1 MAIDPVIIPI
11 ETPVKGLPELNEG
24 INRLVKFGE
33 AALNSA
39 AGIDTLSASQV
50 KTVETTNL
58 LTKAMLEQA
67 RAIAIDNEEIIRQ
80 AKLIHGDVTAEG
92 ELVAATEAA
101 TKATE
106 QQTAATRES
115 ISVENIQLDYLE
127 KLRVAQ
133 IEGATAAKIG
143 AANYSKFHQ
152 TLTQVAS
159 TGTPAVLKA
168 ATWGILAVGGVA
180 YEAIKTYTS
189 FNKTLVQSI
198 TQAGRPLSSL
208 NFLTNSAMQTSKA
221 TGIALNDVADII
233 YRVSSATAGMNDG
246 FGATNKQVA
255 AMSKQIAI
263 LGVIGNINGGAP
275 MEQSARVMGALMNAN
290 LSGTGTDPKKI
301 AAFIVAMTGAG
312 DVKQSDVIA
321 SLGRG
326 ILATAAAKN
335 ISASS
340 VGSYIDVLTSEGVP
354 GSTAGTYAKTALSLL
369 TAPGAQ
375 AAKAMAMIG
384 ISAGQLNQILA
395 GKNGI
400 TDVAEYLHQQL
411 GKFDASKFNVKYKGQ
426 TGVAGATALLENWGV
441 GNIPKSVIAAWA
453 TGKLKDL
460 TAAQLGTTESGPNGT
475 AVSGKDWLSTLQNL
489 IITKAFGGSRSAA
502 SVLALSNDPS
512 KVAGIQAN
520 INRNMTP
527 EALARSKEIAFNTPA
542 AQFARMK
549 QSIMLDLVKI
559 GKALTPPAIMLG
571 KVFTGLADVITKF
584 KPVILGLGII
594 LAKILFTAGKAKL
607 AQFGL
612 GVEGLLGAGALKKR
626 DKLEQRLANLRDE
639 GGFRGRFLQKKLDT
653 VDRFYG
659 GPMNAARIKQEEA
672 AAKENKSA
680 ALFGVAGKT
689 STVIGGLTTRIETL
703 GVSAANTTKAIE
715 GEAIANSAANTT
727 KTVEGEAIANGDG
740 VGGRSLNSRLD
751 KLRKK
756 ALKDEE
762 KRLNSENKFMSKAIA
777 SSDKQKQKIQNELRY
792 AEQQRIAGMKQ
803 YSGPL
808 TKLSLGGVGIA
819 PLTPA
824 EKLMMQEYR
833 TGQMDLRGSNRLH
846 TSAVQSWLHANEYD
860 SSPAAAN
867 KSIANMQ
874 THLDMYK
881 YAENAAPAPKV
892 TLAQSLKY
900 RLTGVGVKAAE
911 SDVAEVAEKGVL
923 GKVAGG
929 LLGKVGGG
937 LMGMLGGEAGGGLM
951 GMLGG
956 GLSMAG
962 GPMGM
967 LLMSTLGPLMMPLMG
982 KALSGIGHFFGG
994 LFGGGSN
1001 PVTAYKP
1008 KTNIVGTGFQDANT
1022 LNGNILTAE
1031 ATLEGLKKK
1040 IGSGTATD
1048 AEFRQFKTLNDQVAG
1063 WQQQQKLYT
1072 ALKGGPLA
1080 GAALVAAKKQAK
1092 ALSTNVAAQIKL
1104 LSGNKVDA
1112 LVGLGYNAN
1121 PNNKVAQAAIQAS
1134 LTAAGITGQE
1144 ATDIKKIMSN
1154 SALAP
1159 ADMTA
1164 MIKKRVAA
1172 QKSADVQNQIN
1183 NPLITMSTDPTF
1195 FKRVATNSLVANQNK
1210 LLTNTKSSRAAY
1222 LLTQNYTKGLDKP
1235 GEAVAREATFLR
1247 AKIQATAAA
1256 KADRK
1261 AAELMG
1267 LKTAAGKQLTEEAGK
1282 LEAKAV
1288 KLKEAADKVATTNHL
1303 SKTTVDALSKA
1314 IASGIKSSNVE
1325 IGLTAPGLAAA
1336 FASAIGVGGMKGL
1349 LQTIDSDIK
1358 ALA

>member
-1 MAIDPVIIPI
+1 MAIDPIILPI
-11 ETPVKGLPELNEG
+11 ETTVTGLPELNEG
-24 INRLVKFGE
+24 INKLVQFGE
-33 AALNSA
+33 SALNAA
-39 AGIDTLSASQV
+39 AGIDTLSESQV

-67 RAIAIDNEEIIRQ
+67 RAVAIDNEEIIRQ
-80 AKLIHGDVTAEG
+80 AKAIHGDVTAEG

-101 TKATE
+101 TEATE
-106 QQTAATRES
+106 QQTAATRGL
-115 ISVENIQLDYLE
+115 ISAEDIQLDYLA

-133 IEGATAAKIG
+133 IEGATATEIG

-168 ATWGILAVGGVA
+168 ATWGTLAVGGVA

-208 NFLTNSAMQTSKA
+208 NFLTNSAMQTSMA
-221 TGIALNDVADII
+221 TGVALNDVANII

-255 AMSKQIAI
+255 AMTKQIAI

-290 LSGTGTDPKKI
+290 LGGTGTDPSKI
-301 AAFIVAMTGAG
+301 AAFINAMTGAG
-312 DVKQSDVIA
+312 DVKQSDVIS

-340 VGSYIDVLTSEGVP
+340 VGSYIDLLTSQGVP
-354 GSTAGTYAKTALSLL
+354 GSTAGTYAKTAFSLL

-384 ISAGQLNQILA
+384 ISAGQLNQLLA

-400 TDVAEYLHQQL
+400 TDVAEYIHQQL

-426 TGVAGATALLENWGV
+426 TGIAGATALLENWGV
-441 GNIPKSVIAAWA
+441 GNIPQSVITAWA

-475 AVSGKDWLSTLQNL
+475 AVSGQDWLSTLQNL

-527 EALARSKEIAFNTPA
+527 EALARSKEIAFNTPG

-549 QSIMLDLVKI
+549 QSIMVDLVKI
-559 GKALTPPAIMLG
+559 GKALTPPAIILG

-584 KPVILGLGII
+584 KPVILGLGIM
-594 LAKILFTAGKAKL
+594 LAKILFTASKAKL

-612 GVEGLLGAGALKKR
+612 GVEGLLGAGALKKSQ
-626 DKLEQRLANLRDE
+626 KLEEQLTNLRDE
-639 GGFRGRFLQKKLDT
+639 SGFRGRLAKWRLEQLE
-653 VDRFYG
+653 RGYG
-659 GPMNAARIKQEEA
+659 GPMNAARIKQAEA

-689 STVIGGLTTRIETL
+689 STGIEGLTTRIENL
-703 GVSAANTTKAIE
+703 GVSAANTAKA
-715 GEAIANSAANTT
+715 
-727 KTVEGEAIANGDG
+727 VEGEAIANGG
-740 VGGRSLNSRLD
+740 IGGSGGRSGRTVSNASKSSL
-751 KLRKK
+751 K
-756 ALKDEE
+756 AE
-762 KRLNSENKFMSKAIA
+762 KQYYKEYDAL
-777 SSDKQKQKIQNELRY
+777 QKIQNKKLNNFQKSAMEDYELNKPGREYGYNGALRSAGVGVRPLSEFDQMMFQNLRAKTEYFPTGVLDQKRVDRY
-792 AEQQRIAGMKQ
+792 YRQMGVTQSK
-803 YSGPL
+803 SL
-808 TKLSLGGVGIA
+808 TKA
-819 PLTPA
+819 
-824 EKLMMQEYR
+824 
-833 TGQMDLRGSNRLH
+833 
-846 TSAVQSWLHANEYD
+846 
-860 SSPAAAN
+860 
-867 KSIANMQ
+867 SIKNIQ
-874 THLDMYK
+874 PHLDMIR
-881 YAENAAPAPKV
+881 YAENATPEPKV
-892 TLAQSLKY
+892 SLLSSLKY
-900 RLTGVGVKAAE
+900 RLTGGAAP
-911 SDVAEVAEKGVL
+911 VAEALEGDAAQDAEKGVL

-937 LMGMLGGEAGGGLM
+937 LMGMLGGGGGGLMGMLGGGGGGLM

-967 LLMSTLGPLMMPLMG
+967 MLMSTLGPLMMPLMG

-1008 KTNIVGTGFQDANT
+1008 KTNIVGTGLQDAKNLT
-1022 LNGNILTAE
+1022 ANILTAE
-1031 ATLEGLKKK
+1031 ATLEGLKTK
-1040 IGSGTATD
+1040 IGAGKATD
-1048 AEFRQFKTLNDQVAG
+1048 AEFREFKTLTDQVAG
-1063 WQQQQKLYT
+1063 WEQEQKIY
-1072 ALKGGPLA
+1072 ASLKGGPLA

-1092 ALSTNVAAQIKL
+1092 ALSADVALQTKM
-1104 LSGNKVDA
+1104 LSGNKVDSLINKAFSSGDFKGA
-1112 LVGLGYNAN
+1112 L
-1121 PNNKVAQAAIQAS
+1121 K
-1134 LTAAGITGQE
+1134 AAGIKGQE
-1144 ATDIKKIMSN
+1144 AADIAKIFSTPN
-1154 SALAP
+1154 LSQNQIVA
-1159 ADMTA
+1159 MTT
-1164 MIKKRVAA
+1164 KRIAA

-1195 FKRVATNSLVANQNK
+1195 FKRVAINSLTANQSK
-1210 LLTNTKSSRAAY
+1210 LLLNTKTNRADY
-1222 LLTQNYTKGLDKP
+1222 LLTQSYTKGLDKP

-1247 AKIQATAAA
+1247 AKIQATESA
-1256 KADRK
+1256 KADTF
-1261 AAELMG
+1261 AAAQLGG
-1267 LKTAAGKQLTEEAGK
+1267 LKTAAGRKLLEEAGK
-1282 LEAKAV
+1282 LEAKAA
-1288 KLKEAADKVATTNHL
+1288 KFKDAAEKVARTQNL
-1303 SKTTVDALSKA
+1303 SKSTVSALSKA
-1314 IASGIKSSNVE
+1314 IVSGIKNSNVE

-1336 FASAIGVGGMKGL
+1336 FSSAIGVGGMKTL
-1349 LQTIDSDIK
+1349 LQKIDSDLK

>member
-1 MAIDPVIIPI
+1 MAIDPVIIPVDF
-11 ETPVKGLPELNEG
+11 PVKGVGELYNG
-24 INRLVKFGE
+24 RDALIKIGE
-33 AALNSA
+33 AAMGSA
-39 AGIDTLSASQV
+39 ESLDKFSLSEIRAA
-50 KTVETTNL
+50 ETTKA
-58 LTKAMLEQA
+58 LTTEVNIAA
-67 RAIAIDNEEIIRQ
+67 RAEALRNEEIIRQ
-80 AKLIHGDVTAEG
+80 AKAMGMEVTASG
-92 ELVAATEAA
+92 ELVVATEAV
-101 TKATE
+101 TVATE
-106 QQTAATRES
+106 QQTAATRGL
-115 ISVENIQLDYLE
+115 ISAENIQLDYLA

-133 IEGATAAKIG
+133 IEEAAAAKIG

-152 TLTQVAS
+152 TLTRVAS

-168 ATWGILAVGGVA
+168 ATWGTFAVGGIA

-255 AMSKQIAI
+255 AMSKQIAV

-290 LSGTGTDPKKI
+290 LGGTGTDPKKI
-301 AAFIVAMTGAG
+301 AAFINAMTGAG

-326 ILATAAAKN
+326 ILSTAAAKN

-340 VGSYIDVLTSEGVP
+340 VGSYIDVLTSQGVP

-375 AAKAMAMIG
+375 GAKAMAMIG
-384 ISAGQLNQILA
+384 ISAGQLNQLLA

-400 TDVAEYLHQQL
+400 TNVAEYLHQQL

-426 TGVAGATALLENWGV
+426 TGIAGATALLQNWGV

-527 EALARSKEIAFNTPA
+527 EALARSQKIAFNTPA

-549 QSIMLDLVKI
+549 QSIMVDLVKI
-559 GKALTPPAIMLG
+559 GKAITPPAIMLG

-584 KPVILGLGII
+584 KPVMLGLGII
-594 LAKILFTAGKAKL
+594 LAKVLFTAGKAKL

-612 GVEGLLGAGALKKR
+612 GVEGLLGAGALKKSQ
-626 DKLEQRLANLRDE
+626 KLEEQLFNMRDE
-639 GGFRGRFLQKKLDT
+639 NSFRGRSAKWRLAQLE
-653 VDRFYG
+653 RGYG
-659 GPMNAARIKQEEA
+659 GSMNAARIKQAEA

-689 STVIGGLTTRIETL
+689 STVIGGLTTSIETL
-703 GVSAANTTKAIE
+703 GVSAANTTRA
-715 GEAIANSAANTT
+715 
-727 KTVEGEAIANGDG
+727 VEGEAIAHGG
-740 VGGRSLNSRLD
+740 VGGSGGVGGLSGRGRRGLSG
-751 KLRKK
+751 KLSSIEKSHIK
-756 ALKDEE
+756 ALEE
-762 KRLNSENKFMSKAIA
+762 DA
-777 SSDKQKQKIQNELRY
+777 LRTAR
-792 AEQQRIAGMKQ
+792 AEQLRISSMGK
-803 YSGPL
+803 YGSGPL
-808 TKLSLGGVGIA
+808 NTIGGPGIPGLSGRDEGILSHVRARTKYFPTGEMTDKEVYKYLRLKGYNPTRTMA
-819 PLTPA
+819 A
-824 EKLMMQEYR
+824 EAR
-833 TGQMDLRGSNRLH
+833 
-846 TSAVQSWLHANEYD
+846 AN
-860 SSPAAAN
+860 A
-867 KSIANMQ
+867 Q
-874 THLDMYK
+874 QHLDMIR
-881 YAENAAPAPKV
+881 YAENATPAPKV
-892 TLAQSLKY
+892 SLLSSLKY
-900 RLTGVGVKAAE
+900 RLTGGAAP
-911 SDVAEVAEKGVL
+911 VAQALEGDAVQATEKGVL

-937 LMGMLGGEAGGGLM
+937 LMGMLGG
-951 GMLGG
+951 
-956 GLSMAG
+956 GLSMAT

-1008 KTNIVGTGFQDANT
+1008 KTNTVGTGFQDANT
-1022 LNGNILTAE
+1022 LKGNILTAE

-1048 AEFRQFKTLNDQVAG
+1048 AEFRQFKTLSDQVAG
-1063 WQQQQKLYT
+1063 WKQQQKLYT

-1092 ALSTNVAAQIKL
+1092 ALSTDVAFQTKL
-1104 LSGNKVDA
+1104 LSGNKVDS
-1112 LVGLGYNAN
+1112 LI
-1121 PNNKVAQAAIQAS
+1121 NKAFS
-1134 LTAAGITGQE
+1134 SGDLKGTLKAAGIKGQE
-1144 ATDIKKIMSN
+1144 AADIAKIFSTPN
-1154 SALAP
+1154 LSHNQIVA
-1159 ADMTA
+1159 MTT
-1164 MIKKRVAA
+1164 KRIAA

-1195 FKRVATNSLVANQNK
+1195 FKRVAANNLIANQNK

-1222 LLTQNYTKGLDKP
+1222 LLTQSYTKGLDKP

-1247 AKIQATAAA
+1247 AKIQATESA
-1256 KADRK
+1256 KADK
-1261 AAELMG
+1261 FAAAQLGG
-1267 LKTAAGKQLTEEAGK
+1267 LKTAAGRKLLEEAGK
-1282 LEAKAV
+1282 LEEKAAKF
-1288 KLKEAADKVATTNHL
+1288 KDAADKVATTHHL
-1303 SKTTVDALSKA
+1303 SKETVTALSKA
-1314 IASGIKSSNVE
+1314 IASGVKSSNVE

-1336 FASAIGVGGMKGL
+1336 FSAAIGVGGMKTL
-1349 LQTIDSDIK
+1349 LQKIDSDLK